1 MSGPGAGTTYGRA
14 MSGLS
19 RFTSRPSPAV
29 GLSAV
34 LVAALTALSACSTPP
49 SKVVTKATTTVA
61 PTTKAAVAL
70 PPPFTATGVPADLAA
85 VIKPLYFGGAVRS
98 SPSLTRVLR
107 QRTPVK
113 AAGPLVV
120 RGSVSTF
127 KGVPIAVVTSG
138 KDVTLAVKAPRWKV
152 VGGWWPSIGLKAVQL
167 GGDRRVL
174 LVGSDARTGQ
184 SMNKARADSLHIVG
198 VDGRGGGGVL
208 GIARDAY
215 VNMNTGGKGKI
226 NAALTLGGPDG
237 LRRTVVSATGV
248 PLEGHVI
255 TGFDSFK
262 KIIDGIGG
270 LPINVPVAVKGA
282 GADVFVKKGPNKL
295 TGREALA
302 YSRQRYTVPGG
313 DFGRSANQGLLLL
326 AAGGY
331 TKLVG
336 PLRLPGIL
344 KVAGP
349 NITTNLTAEQV
360 LTFAAATYV
369 TSPRR
374 VPNRVAA
381 GTIGTSSD
389 GQSIVLFDGKARRFF
404 ADIRDGN
411 LS

>member
-1 MSGPGAGTTYGRA
+1 

-34 LVAALTALSACSTPP
+34 LVAALTALSACSSPP
-49 SKVVTKATTTVA
+49 PKAVTKTTVA
-61 PTTKAAVAL
+61 PTTKATVAK
-70 PPPFTATGVPADLAA
+70 PSPFTATGVPADLAA
-85 VIKPLYFGGAVRS
+85 VIKPLYFGGAVPS
-98 SPSLTRVLR
+98 SPSLARAMR

-113 AAGPLVV
+113 AAGPLVAK
-120 RGSVSTF
+120 GAVSTF

-152 VGGWWPSIGLKAVQL
+152 VGGWWPSIGLPVAQL
-167 GGDRRVL
+167 GGARRVL

-198 VDGRGGGGVL
+198 VDGHGGGGVL
-208 GIARDAY
+208 GIARDSY
-215 VNMNTGGKGKI
+215 VNMATGGRGKI
-226 NAALTLGGPDG
+226 NAALTLGGPNG

-248 PLEGHVI
+248 PLEGYVI

-262 KIIDGIGG
+262 RIIDGIGG

-302 YSRQRYTVPGG
+302 YGRQRHTVAGG
-313 DFGRSANQGLLLL
+313 DFGRSANQGLLIL
-326 AAGGY
+326 AAGGF

-344 KVAGP
+344 HVASP

-374 VPNRVAA
+374 VHNRVAA
-381 GTIGTSSD
+381 GSIGTSSD
-389 GQSIVLFDGKARRFF
+389 GQSIVLFDGQARRFF
-404 ADIRDGN
+404 ADIKDGN
-411 LS
+411 LL